1 MQSQRG
7 VSRPANTFTQRLAT
21 TPSGQGP
28 SVGTWG
34 YTDAGDVW
42 VAAVDSGATGQSLWV
57 QMVSSASIAI
67 PVGEVAF
74 GTGTGITGDSNFF
87 YTQGFG
93 LLAAGRAVFTEPV
106 ATAGQTP
113 ILEVIGDVAS
123 TPLTLSTEAPDVYW
137 NLARTVTFATG
148 ALAVQR
154 AVSIDPPTYAFV
166 GASALTIAAT
176 MAVNGAPIQGTN
188 ATIANGRALWITEGT
203 TSPGAR
209 TSLWVDGA
217 INDGG
222 VNVVPAGVEQSDFVF
237 NGNRTVTF
245 AAGALAVQRTMV
257 VIAPELA
264 FDGAS
269 TVTEA
274 VGLDVGAPQAGANAT
289 LTASYAVKG
298 SAGAA
303 ANNTVLPVAAFFRYV
318 TGGAGASGIGASL
331 RLMAESAGSAQR
343 TAVELQGVLDD
354 ATNTTENSSWR
365 VLVLGA
371 GAASQGEAFRVAAAV
386 GTIVNRITVT
396 GSATGN
402 AASVTAAGEANTP
415 LTLSSSGLG
424 AVTLTPG
431 RDGLVVTP
439 RVSTAGTPVG
449 ILYNGQANT
458 GVTAATES
466 NDLYLSLGRT
476 VTWASGAGPLAQQRA
491 IRIDSPIYAGTG
503 VALTITEAAT
513 LWIQDAPSAGA
524 NMTLTTAYAFMVAAG
539 RVRFNGIVVQNDYP
553 TLKNTGTV
561 GAPVTTINT
570 PRGITVIANG
580 ATSVAVTCAACT
592 AETIIHPTIMN
603 ATTNNVS
610 IRACIPGAGSFVV
623 HVTGDPGASGAI
635 IGVTIIQPTAGT

>member
-318 TGGAGASGIGASL
+318 TGGAGDDGIGAAI
-331 RLMAESAGSAQR
+331 RLQAESKGSAQR
-343 TAVELQGVLDD
+343 NAVELQGVLDD
-354 ATNTTENSSWR
+354 ATNAGEGSSYR
-365 VLVLGA
+365 VLILGA
-371 GAASQGEAFRVAAAV
+371 GASGEALRVNGPSAAAPV
-386 GTIVNRITVT
+386 QRLDVTAGFTGGSGVYLAGAGENAVSLNLRGATGGTTGSVRLRNPGDTLTIFGVQPNAGGTNHGPTVDWEDGSGGAGGDVVINHASGKAAFAD
-396 GSATGN
+396 GSATCVVTN
-402 AASVTAAGEANTP
+402 NLVTANSIVLPVLQQAN
-415 LTLSSSGLG
+415 
-424 AVTLTPG
+424 ATLT
-431 RDGLVVTP
+431 
-439 RVSTAGTPVG
+439 S
-449 ILYNGQANT
+449 I
-458 GVTAATES
+458 
-466 NDLYLSLGRT
+466 
-476 VTWASGAGPLAQQRA
+476 
-491 IRIDSPIYAGTG
+491 
-503 VALTITEAAT
+503 
-513 LWIQDAPSAGA
+513 
-524 NMTLTTAYAFMVAAG
+524 
-539 RVRFNGIVVQNDYP
+539 
-553 TLKNTGTV
+553 
-561 GAPVTTINT
+561 IN
-570 PRGITVIANG
+570 
-580 ATSVAVTCAACT
+580 CT
-592 AETIIHPTIMN
+592 
-603 ATTNNVS
+603 
-610 IRACIPGAGSFVV
+610 PGAGSFT
-623 HVTGDPGASGAI
+623 VTGNAAATVAKCAFSFVVLNPAS
-635 IGVTIIQPTAGT
+635 